1 MTTHITEPVFLIVVA
16 DLLVAEDLRQIILE
30 RTPAAQIIIAA
41 TPEDGLAAITLDM
54 QVKTAVITTSSQ
66 SFASSDLAA
75 HLAQSGTHIMLTDP
89 WDVTA
94 AREKGWSI
102 LPFPFTSNDVHSLLS
117 RPPVGA

>member
-41 TPEDGLAAITLDM
+41 TPEDGRAALTPDM

-66 SFASSDLAA
+66 AFAGSDLAA

-89 WDVTA
+89 WDATA
-94 AREKGWSI
+94 VNEKGWSI
-102 LPFPFTSNDVHSLLS
+102 LPFPFTSTDVHALLS
-117 RPPVGA
+117 NRPVSA